1 MAKKRTNPENHQ
13 TKVLM
18 VDDEVPFLFAAKK
31 IIEDLGDLSVETAT
45 GGHEGLALLKKTRY
59 DAVISDYRMP
69 EMNGGEFLKKV
80 RIRYPAMPFVM
91 YAARGQEDV
100 VIHALRNGADYY
112 ALKEGNPKRELADLA
127 GHIRQ
132 LVAKAHLGDALRKSE
147 ERYRFIIEHFH
158 GIAFRRT
165 PEGDI
170 VFLNG
175 AVEEI
180 TGYTEQ
186 DLAGMAWDQVVWY
199 EDRPELHRMISDA
212 REKGEVRLESEYRIL
227 TKDGELRW
235 VHEYAT
241 LLMTR
246 SGKIEGVQGTLHD
259 INGQHIMEE
268 QVLIQRDLALGLA
281 ASRSLEMALP
291 LCLEAVCGVA
301 GADMGILYLI
311 DPYAKELNAACSLGL
326 DDGMVQRVA
335 SWETHTEL
343 LKNIRRNRAFYGDYT
358 GLTEFTRR
366 TGPMPELLGTAL
378 VPIIDRE
385 KAIGCIFLSS
395 QKVQHFSDVNILGID
410 GIAYQVGS
418 AIARIWVEEMLKGLE

>member
-1 MAKKRTNPENHQ
+1 MAEKRTNPENHQ
-13 TKVLM
+13 IKVLI

-31 IIEDLGDLSVETAT
+31 ILEDLGDISVVTAT
-45 GGHEGLALLKKTRY
+45 SGQEGLTLLKKTRY

-132 LVAKAHLGDALRKSE
+132 LVRKAHLGDTLRQSE
-147 ERYRFIIEHFH
+147 ERYRFIIEYFH

-165 PEGDI
+165 EDGTI
-170 VFLNG
+170 VFLDG

-180 TGYTEQ
+180 TGYTGQ
-186 DLAGMAWDQVVWY
+186 DLSGMAWDQVVWY
-199 EDRPELHRMISDA
+199 EDRPALHAMICDA
-212 REKGEVRLESEYRIL
+212 LEKGHLRTDCEYRIL
-227 TKDGELRW
+227 TKGGEQRW

-241 LLMTR
+241 LLTTR
-246 SGKIEGVQGTLHD
+246 SGKIEAVQGTLYD
-259 INGQHIMEE
+259 ITDQRIMEE
-268 QVLIQRDLALGLA
+268 QVFIQRDLALGLA
-281 ASRSLEMALP
+281 ASRSLDKALP
-291 LCLEAVCGVA
+291 LCLEAMSGVA

-311 DPYAKELNAACSLGL
+311 DPYTKQLNAACSQGL
-326 DDGMVQRVA
+326 DEETVLQVA
-335 SWETHTEL
+335 SWDTDAEL
-343 LKNIRRNRAFYGDYT
+343 LKNIRMNKAFYGQFSD
-358 GLTEFTRR
+358 LKEFIQRV
-366 TGPMPELLGTAL
+366 GPMEELLGTAL

-385 KAIGCIFLSS
+385 KAIGCVFLSS
-395 QKVQHFSDVNILGID
+395 HTVRHFSEVSILGIE